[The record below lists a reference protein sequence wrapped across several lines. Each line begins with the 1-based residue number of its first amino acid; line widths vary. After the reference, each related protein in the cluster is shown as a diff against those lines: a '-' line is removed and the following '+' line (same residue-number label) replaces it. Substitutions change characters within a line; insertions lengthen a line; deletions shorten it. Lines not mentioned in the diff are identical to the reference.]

1 MPDASISLSS
11 GTTTEAQFRVLA
23 LPESALAV
31 MIRENLYGEVIK
43 VHAALESASSQ
54 LAQHPTTG
62 LFFVND
68 HIQKSAPV
76 VIQKA
81 EILTQQ
87 QHMCKLSKDQA
98 EEATVT
104 VKLLRASGAVFCT
117 NMHQQL
123 DQAILACDLLPTM
136 PVRKSPVSATA
147 KEYVTKLPQLLS
159 LSKLSLTRR
168 NT

>member
-1 MPDASISLSS
+1 MTDSPGEL
-11 GTTTEAQFRVLA
+11 TYRA
-23 LPESALAV
+23 L
-31 MIRENLYGEVIK
+31 
-43 VHAALESASSQ
+43 Q
-54 LAQHPTTG
+54 
-62 LFFVND
+62 D

-87 QHMCKLSKDQA
+87 QHMCKVCVYVLHTLHCAPQENVVLLVFQLSKDQA